1 MTSAAEKP
9 HVNRKQYLMVFA
21 ALTILT
27 VLEVGIVY
35 IPGIGKFY
43 LGSALVSLALA
54 KAWTVGWF
62 FMHLG
67 HETRHLKG
75 TVVLPF
81 AFPALYAFVLIAEA
95 AWRFS
100 TGGGAS

>member
-1 MTSAAEKP
+1 MAGKP
-9 HVNRKQYLMVFA
+9 HVDRKQYMMVFA
-21 ALTILT
+21 ALAILT
-27 VLEVGIVY
+27 ALEVGVVY
-35 IPGIGKFY
+35 VPGIAQIL
-43 LGSALVSLALA
+43 LGSALVLLALA

-67 HETRHLKG
+67 HETRHLKA

-95 AWRFS
+95 AWRFTNT
-100 TGGGAS
+100 TGGST

>member
-1 MTSAAEKP
+1 MADKP
-9 HVNRKQYLMVFA
+9 HVDRKQYMMVFGA
-21 ALTILT
+21 LTALTI
-27 VLEVGIVY
+27 LEVGIVY
-35 IPGIGKFY
+35 IPGIGKFF
-43 LGSALVSLALA
+43 LGTALVGLALG

-67 HETRHLKG
+67 HETRHLKF

-95 AWRFS
+95 TWRFNFP
-100 TGGGAS
+100 A

>member
-1 MTSAAEKP
+1 MAGKP
-9 HVNRKQYLMVFA
+9 HVDRKQYMMVFA
-21 ALTILT
+21 ALAILT
-27 VLEVGIVY
+27 ALEVGIVY
-35 IPGIGKFY
+35 VPGIAQIL
-43 LGSALVSLALA
+43 LGSALVLLALA

-67 HETRHLKG
+67 HETRHLKA

-95 AWRFS
+95 AWRFTS
-100 TGGGAS
+100 TGGST

>member
-1 MTSAAEKP
+1 MSSSGATP
-9 HVNRKQYLMVFA
+9 HVDRKQYLMIFG
-21 ALTILT
+21 ALTFLT
-27 VLEVGIVY
+27 ALEVGIVY
-35 IPGIGKFY
+35 IPGIGKFF
-43 LGSALVSLALA
+43 LGSALVLLALA

-67 HETRHLKG
+67 HETKTLKG
-75 TVVLPF
+75 TVVIPF

-100 TGGGAS
+100 IGGPS